1 MLEPSKT
8 SNCSARAHVLVERRF
23 QPGLRCSHHI
33 PTQEGQL
40 MRNPS
45 VPRPTE
51 PSLQIYLSFQQLKGS
66 SLPPVLYWSL
76 IIIFLP
82 ARAKRG

>member
-1 MLEPSKT
+1 
-8 SNCSARAHVLVERRF
+8 
-23 QPGLRCSHHI
+23 
-33 PTQEGQL
+33 